1 MTRFQKITAVAIA
14 WTLAL
19 VTIGVLVRATDSGL
33 GCPDWPLCYG
43 QVLPPLDDY
52 KAWFEWIHRTVAAV
66 LGLLILGV
74 AGLAIVDHRDRPSL
88 VWPSIGA
95 VLLVLFQAWL
105 GRETVRL
112 GNSGESVTAHLAAAM
127 LLLGLLI
134 FLFVRSRYPAR
145 LPGRGASQR
154 FALLAAFSAASVYAL
169 LLFGSHVTATNGTL
183 VFPDWPLMGGT
194 LFPPITD
201 VTSSQVLHRY
211 VAAVVGVIVIV
222 TALVA
227 WRAQRRYPVVI
238 RLEVWAAALFLV
250 QSIVG
255 ALQIFSQKSGW
266 SQVLHVALG
275 ASVWALALAAAVHA
289 HYAARAAGTANADAA
304 PSETGD
310 AAPDPADPAAQGQ
323 DPATVAL
330 AAAAHAVAVAGP
342 VGHVEMPDE
351 DGDGTAGPDRP
362 ASAVAGAEV
371 AGAATMAATGA
382 VSAGAAPVRRRR
394 DVVLA
399 YVALTKPRII
409 ELLLITTVPAM
420 VLAAKGFPPLTLIA
434 WTLIGGSLAAGSANA
449 INCYIDR
456 DIDVV
461 MTRTR
466 RRPLPAH
473 EVEPANAVVFGII
486 LGVIS
491 FAILGYFVNLLSAFL
506 ALLAIAFYVVV
517 YTLMLK
523 RTTPQN
529 IVIGGAAGALPPVI
543 GWAAVT
549 GRVEIPALLLF
560 AVVFYWTPPHFW
572 ALALRI
578 SRDYASARIPML
590 PVVSGV
596 AETGRQILL
605 YTILLVAVSLILWA
619 VARMGAIYLGT
630 AVVLGAIF
638 LWQAIRLWREGT
650 GAGAIRLYKYSIT
663 YLTLLF
669 LAIAVDALV
678 VVPVG

>member
-1 MTRFQKITAVAIA
+1 
-14 WTLAL
+14 
-19 VTIGVLVRATDSGL
+19 
-33 GCPDWPLCYG
+33 
-43 QVLPPLDDY
+43 
-52 KAWFEWIHRTVAAV
+52 
-66 LGLLILGV
+66 
-74 AGLAIVDHRDRPSL
+74 
-88 VWPSIGA
+88 
-95 VLLVLFQAWL
+95 
-105 GRETVRL
+105 
-112 GNSGESVTAHLAAAM
+112 
-127 LLLGLLI
+127 
-134 FLFVRSRYPAR
+134 
-145 LPGRGASQR
+145 
-154 FALLAAFSAASVYAL
+154 
-169 LLFGSHVTATNGTL
+169 
-183 VFPDWPLMGGT
+183 
-194 LFPPITD
+194 
-201 VTSSQVLHRY
+201 
-211 VAAVVGVIVIV
+211 
-222 TALVA
+222 
-227 WRAQRRYPVVI
+227 
-238 RLEVWAAALFLV
+238 
-250 QSIVG
+250 
-255 ALQIFSQKSGW
+255 
-266 SQVLHVALG
+266 
-275 ASVWALALAAAVHA
+275 
-289 HYAARAAGTANADAA
+289 
-304 PSETGD
+304 
-310 AAPDPADPAAQGQ
+310 
-323 DPATVAL
+323 
-330 AAAAHAVAVAGP
+330 
-342 VGHVEMPDE
+342 
-351 DGDGTAGPDRP
+351 
-362 ASAVAGAEV
+362 
-371 AGAATMAATGA
+371 
-382 VSAGAAPVRRRR
+382 
-394 DVVLA
+394 VVLA